1 MASMAVGSDGWIAD
15 GKPTAVEEGR
25 QAVAAAMV
33 RAAAL
38 MPTWS
43 RNVCAAS
50 GMCSLGLVL
59 AEWRF
64 RLLLLLNSLPQPG
77 MVHMCISLRCTA
89 LVWIFSAPL
98 SQNDL
103 LHRSHRTRFFILLLL
118 SGDSLS
124 TLDSAESGRERA
136 SPTGGCSG
144 EAEEVVTSTEGFTA
158 SSVACDF
165 EEVSSS
171 VAVVTDRESVA

>member
-1 MASMAVGSDGWIAD
+1 MHGTGVDLQRSL
-15 GKPTAVEEGR
+15 
-25 QAVAAAMV
+25 VAERLVAPLAQDALLHFAA
-33 RAAAL
+33 
-38 MPTWS
+38 
-43 RNVCAAS
+43 
-50 GMCSLGLVL
+50 
-59 AEWRF
+59 AEWRLKGSGSDTGDHP
-64 RLLLLLNSLPQPG
+64 RQT
-77 MVHMCISLRCTA
+77 V
-89 LVWIFSAPL
+89 VPL
-98 SQNDL
+98 
-103 LHRSHRTRFFILLLL
+103 T
-118 SGDSLS
+118 SLS